1 MNEETSLMWQI
12 ACFCVCGALLGVL
25 YEPLRIL
32 RLIIPHHSF
41 ITGVEDTVYLSLCGV
56 VLFGL
61 SMETG
66 NGNFRL
72 SYLLAAFVGGVVYL
86 LTVGRLIKIIYSAVI
101 KTVFKAVKLIG
112 RKILRPVI
120 RRFVSIAHKLMLPF
134 VKLYENIDAKMKK
147 HKADLKTSPE
157 MLYNNINNHGRN
169 EMSVGNRIEGKIGK
183 IQ

>member
-41 ITGVEDTVYLSLCGV
+41 ITGVEDTAYLSLCGV

-72 SYLLAAFVGGVVYL
+72 SYLLAAFVGGVVYF
-86 LTVGRLIKIIYSAVI
+86 LTAGRLIKIIYSAVI
-101 KTVFKAVKLIG
+101 KT
-112 RKILRPVI
+112 
-120 RRFVSIAHKLMLPF
+120 
-134 VKLYENIDAKMKK
+134 
-147 HKADLKTSPE
+147 
-157 MLYNNINNHGRN
+157 
-169 EMSVGNRIEGKIGK
+169 
-183 IQ
+183 

>member
-41 ITGVEDTVYLSLCGV
+41 ITGVEDTAYLSLCGV
-56 VLFGL
+56 
-61 SMETG
+61 
-66 NGNFRL
+66 
-72 SYLLAAFVGGVVYL
+72 
-86 LTVGRLIKIIYSAVI
+86 
-101 KTVFKAVKLIG
+101 
-112 RKILRPVI
+112 
-120 RRFVSIAHKLMLPF
+120 VSIAHKLMLPF

>member
-41 ITGVEDTVYLSLCGV
+41 ITGVEDTVYLALCGV

-72 SYLLAAFVGGVVYL
+72 SYLLAAFVGGVVYF
-86 LTVGRLIKIIYSAVI
+86 LTVGRLIKDYLFCHDKDRFQGSEINRK
-101 KTVFKAVKLIG
+101 KTA
-112 RKILRPVI
+112 
-120 RRFVSIAHKLMLPF
+120 AACHKVLC
-134 VKLYENIDAKMKK
+134 VNC
-147 HKADLKTSPE
+147 T
-157 MLYNNINNHGRN
+157 
-169 EMSVGNRIEGKIGK
+169 
-183 IQ
+183 

>member
-41 ITGVEDTVYLSLCGV
+41 ITGVEDTAYLSLCGV

-66 NGNFRL
+66 TGNFRL
-72 SYLLAAFVGGVVYL
+72 SYLLAAFVGGAVYF

-112 RKILRPVI
+112 RKLLRPVI
-120 RRFVSIAHKLMLPF
+120 RCFVSIAHKLMLPF
-134 VKLYENIDAKMKK
+134 VKLYENICLLYTSDA
-147 HKADLKTSPE
+147 ADE
-157 MLYNNINNHGRN
+157 
-169 EMSVGNRIEGKIGK
+169 
-183 IQ
+183 

>member
-41 ITGVEDTVYLSLCGV
+41 ITGVEDTVYLALCGV

-72 SYLLAAFVGGVVYL
+72 SYLLAAFVGGVVYF
-86 LTVGRLIKIIYSAVI
+86 LTVGRLIKIIYSAMI
-101 KTVFKAVKLIG
+101 KIVFKAVKLIG
-112 RKILRPVI
+112 RKLLRPVI
-120 RRFVSIAHKLMLPF
+120 RCFVSIAHKLILPF
-134 VKLYENIDAKMKK
+134 V
-147 HKADLKTSPE
+147 SP
-157 MLYNNINNHGRN
+157 RDT
-169 EMSVGNRIEGKIGK
+169 KIGSTRYAFTK
-183 IQ
+183 G